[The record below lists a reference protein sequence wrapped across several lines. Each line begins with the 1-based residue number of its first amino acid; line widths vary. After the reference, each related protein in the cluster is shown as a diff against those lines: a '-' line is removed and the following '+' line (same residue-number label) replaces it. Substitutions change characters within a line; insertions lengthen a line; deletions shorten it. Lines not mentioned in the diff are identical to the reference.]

1 MFFSVSNGEELT
13 FESFSSEENA
23 LNFRTRESKWLFTQ
37 RRLKLGPDSCD
48 TIARSC
54 VWVPCNGVDLCRLQH
69 KLVHTIVT
77 NLVVSLSR
85 FKCLRLSKS
94 NTSDLFT
101 ILTCILE
108 NRHVRIEQISWFAS
122 CKKCWDV
129 QPSKQSPEKHKIT
142 TVREKCIVDYRFFET
157 PRETKIDLRKSGS
170 SRNQG

>member
-23 LNFRTRESKWLFTQ
+23 LNFRTRDSKWLFTQ

-108 NRHVRIEQISWFAS
+108 NRHNMCALNKSRGLLHV
-122 CKKCWDV
+122 KNV
-129 QPSKQSPEKHKIT
+129 
-142 TVREKCIVDYRFFET
+142 ET
-157 PRETKIDLRKSGS
+157 YNPPNKARKSIKL
-170 SRNQG
+170 QQLE